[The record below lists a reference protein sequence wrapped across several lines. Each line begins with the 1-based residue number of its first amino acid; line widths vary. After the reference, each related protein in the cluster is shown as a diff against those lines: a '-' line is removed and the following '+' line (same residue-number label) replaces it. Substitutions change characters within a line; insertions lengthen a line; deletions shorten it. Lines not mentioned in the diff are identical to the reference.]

1 MSVHDN
7 PENKKF
13 NSWKA
18 LGISVAAVAGITA
31 AKAKVIRGLFE
42 DVVEINKTSVDPD
55 FDCSDEYL
63 LGFRIP
69 CGDGVGP
76 YDTDA
81 DNASFDISEFA
92 SDAAVIALSGFVGW
106 VLVTAFTETH
116 APKSVSV

>member
-42 DVVEINKTSVDPD
+42 DVVELNKSSIDPD

-69 CGDGVGP
+69 CGDGVGS
-76 YDTDA
+76 YDDTA
-81 DNASFDISEFA
+81 NFDITELA
-92 SDAAVIALSGFVGW
+92 SDMSVGFVFGAIAW
-106 VLVTAFTETH
+106 GALTALERTRTTRP
-116 APKSVSV
+116 AVA